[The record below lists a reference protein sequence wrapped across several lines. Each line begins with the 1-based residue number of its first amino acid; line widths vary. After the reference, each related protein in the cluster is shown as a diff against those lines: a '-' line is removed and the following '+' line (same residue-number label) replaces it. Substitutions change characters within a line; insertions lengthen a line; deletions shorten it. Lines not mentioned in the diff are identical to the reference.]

1 MSVEV
6 AYVPLERL
14 EFSEEYNARRIVP
27 EEEVEKLKE
36 NIRLNGLLQ
45 PLVVTPPEEGG
56 EKLYVVCGRL
66 RLEAL
71 RRLSQED
78 PQAFQK
84 LFPSG
89 VPVIVRRMTRREA
102 LLLSLS
108 ENIRRGSMGRDEI
121 GEVVTL
127 LEERFGLSRDEV
139 QRRLQLAALELDHI
153 LHVYRALRQPMP
165 TSVKPGRPPRE
176 GRPESSKTAKA
187 VLRLTV
193 RRLAMRGLVKNEK
206 DAIKRLDEL
215 AKGLSIAESRILA
228 QRIRQEP
235 RILTNE
241 NKLRRVVEEIRA
253 QELHGPHRL
262 SAGRH
267 HRARREARQ
276 EAGEALRRSGER
288 APGEGAEP
296 DGRVKMPKKGE
307 HEPSGVRSSHF

>member
-1 MSVEV
+1 VSFEV
-6 AYVPLERL
+6 TFVPLERL

-27 EEEVEKLKE
+27 EEEVKKLKE

-71 RRLSQED
+71 KRLSQED
-78 PQAFQK
+78 PEAFKK
-84 LFPSG
+84 LFPNG
-89 VPVIVRRMTRREA
+89 VPVVVRKMSRREA

-121 GEVVTL
+121 GEVVTVL
-127 LEERFGLSRDEV
+127 QERFGLTREEV
-139 QRRLQLAALELDHI
+139 ERRLQLAAMELDHI
-153 LHVYRALRQPMP
+153 LQVYRALRQPMP

-187 VLRLTV
+187 VLRLAV
-193 RRLAMRGLVKNEK
+193 KRLASRGYVKDENT
-206 DAIKRLDEL
+206 AIKKLDEL

-235 RILTNE
+235 QILTNE
-241 NKLRRVVEEIRA
+241 NKLKRVVEEIRA
-253 QELHGPHRL
+253 QNFMDRVVSLRADIIERIERL
-262 SAGRH
+262 
-267 HRARREARQ
+267 ARRQGKRFDEVVN
-276 EAGEALRRSGER
+276 ELLER
-288 APGEGAEP
+288 ALSQMGE
-296 DGRVKMPKKGE
+296 
-307 HEPSGVRSSHF
+307 

>member
-1 MSVEV
+1 MSFEV
-6 AYVPLERL
+6 TFAPLEKL
-14 EFSEEYNARRIVP
+14 DVSGEYNARRIVP
-27 EEEVEKLKE
+27 SEEVKKLKE

-56 EKLYVVCGRL
+56 DKLYVVCGRL

-71 RRLSQED
+71 KRLSQED
-78 PQAFQK
+78 PQAFQR

-89 VPVIVRRMTRREA
+89 VPVVVRRMSRREA
-102 LLLSLS
+102 LILSLS

-127 LEERFGLSRDEV
+127 LEERFGLSREEV

-153 LHVYRALRQPMP
+153 LQVYRALRQPTP
-165 TSVKPGRPPRE
+165 SVKPGRPPRE

-193 RRLAMRGLVKNEK
+193 RRLAMRGLVKNERE
-206 DAIKRLDEL
+206 AVRRLDEL

-235 RILTNE
+235 RILTDE
-241 NKLRRVVEEIRA
+241 SKLKRVVEEIRA
-253 QELHGPHRL
+253 QNYMDRVVSLRADIIERVERL
-262 SAGRH
+262 
-267 HRARREARQ
+267 ARRQGKRFDEVVN
-276 EAGEALRRSGER
+276 ELLER
-288 APGEGAEP
+288 AL
-296 DGRVKMPKKGE
+296 
-307 HEPSGVRSSHF
+307 SQLGV

>member
-1 MSVEV
+1 MIGTKINQFFKIVQLLGVVSFEV
-6 AYVPLERL
+6 TFAPLEKL
-14 EFSEEYNARRIVP
+14 DVSGEYNARRIVP
-27 EEEVEKLKE
+27 SEEVKKLKE

-56 EKLYVVCGRL
+56 DKLYVVCGRL

-71 RRLSQED
+71 KRLSQED
-78 PQAFQK
+78 PQAFQR

-89 VPVIVRRMTRREA
+89 VPVVVRRMSRREA
-102 LLLSLS
+102 LILSLS

-127 LEERFGLSRDEV
+127 LEERFGLSREEV

-153 LHVYRALRQPMP
+153 LQVYRALRQPTP
-165 TSVKPGRPPRE
+165 SVKPGRPPRE

-193 RRLAMRGLVKNEK
+193 RRLAMRGLVKNERE
-206 DAIKRLDEL
+206 AVRRLDEL

-235 RILTNE
+235 RILTDE
-241 NKLRRVVEEIRA
+241 SKLKRVVEEIRA
-253 QELHGPHRL
+253 QNYMDRVVSLRADIIERVERL
-262 SAGRH
+262 
-267 HRARREARQ
+267 ARRQGKRFDEVVN
-276 EAGEALRRSGER
+276 ELLER
-288 APGEGAEP
+288 AL
-296 DGRVKMPKKGE
+296 
-307 HEPSGVRSSHF
+307 SQLGV